1 MYFSLKRK
9 GFTLIELLVVIA
21 IIGILATII
30 VASFTSAQRRG
41 RDARRKADLDA
52 IKKALVLYKS
62 DAPLALGIRP
72 YPTCPGDSDGSCTI
86 TTATNFN
93 VAPRPM
99 TPTYIR
105 NVPQDPVNTAPN
117 QYTYDPDACT
127 GGIGSTCNTYTL
139 YALLENTND
148 PSDTSSQTAC
158 SIGAPTP
165 DRYMVCND

>member
-1 MYFSLKRK
+1 MRFSIKRQ

-41 RDARRKADLDA
+41 RDARRKGDLDA
-52 IKKALVLYKS
+52 IKKALVLYRT
-62 DAPLALGIRP
+62 DAPVGIRP
-72 YPTCPGDSDGSCTI
+72 YPTCPGDSDTTCTI

-93 VAPRPM
+93 TAPRPM

-105 NVPQDPVNTAPN
+105 NVPQDPINTGAN
-117 QYTYDPDACT
+117 IYTYDPEACS
-127 GGIGSTCNTYTL
+127 GGVGSTCNTYTL
-139 YALLENTND
+139 YAVLENTND

-165 DRYMVCND
+165 DRYMVCNE